1 MSGNYVR
8 TADIPS
14 AMVEGKVELDPNSNF
29 FRKDSKIPTSNVVC
43 TASYVDKSN
52 YVPTII
58 GEEHEVHKLHYAYEE
73 SLTDIGGGFFKVDT
87 RYAQVPDTWYS
98 FETINIPYLKFRGL
112 SVISGGSITI
122 NTAYLFN
129 FLNVQSISDVS
140 FFNEDGYTNFEEK
153 SGTINVACRIKHEY
167 VLLTEEDISNGTID
181 DKMAFTA
188 SSDANSFGDGKFN
201 CGYFMKADD
210 PQNNVSID
218 KESTFT
224 FTAEAPSPKVRISS
238 GVYAGIIYYKNSY
251 EIVSDVKI

>member
-1 MSGNYVR
+1 MSGNYSR
-8 TADIPS
+8 TADIPP
-14 AMVEGKVELDPNSNF
+14 AMVEGKVEVDPNSNF

-52 YVPTII
+52 YVQTII

-87 RYAQVPDTWYS
+87 KYAKVPDTWYS

-122 NTAYLFN
+122 NTSYLFN

-153 SGTINVACRIKHEY
+153 SGTINVACRVKHEY
-167 VLLTEEDISNGTID
+167 VLLTEEDIATGSID

-188 SSDANSFGDGKFN
+188 SDDENSFGDGAFN
-201 CGYFMKADD
+201 CGYLLRSGD
-210 PQNNVSID
+210 PQINVPIDELSIFA
-218 KESTFT
+218 FT
-224 FTAEAPSPKVRISS
+224 GEAPSPKVRISS
-238 GVYAGIIYYKNSY
+238 GVYAGVIYYKNSY
-251 EIVSDVKI
+251 EIVSNVVV